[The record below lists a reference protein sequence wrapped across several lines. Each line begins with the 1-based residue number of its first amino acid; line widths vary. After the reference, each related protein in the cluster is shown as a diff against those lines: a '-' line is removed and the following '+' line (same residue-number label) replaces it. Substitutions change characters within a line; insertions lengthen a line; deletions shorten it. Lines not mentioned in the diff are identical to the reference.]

1 MTAASHPCPEPTEG
15 TDFEPF
21 RAGGSDTSSCGD
33 LRATYGMRRHACP
46 GALREFIPA
55 GSVKGKFGN
64 DGRADCP
71 DMAKRATLDAEVVQ
85 RRGAL
90 SRST

>member
-1 MTAASHPCPEPTEG
+1 
-15 TDFEPF
+15 
-21 RAGGSDTSSCGD
+21 
-33 LRATYGMRRHACP
+33 MRRHACP